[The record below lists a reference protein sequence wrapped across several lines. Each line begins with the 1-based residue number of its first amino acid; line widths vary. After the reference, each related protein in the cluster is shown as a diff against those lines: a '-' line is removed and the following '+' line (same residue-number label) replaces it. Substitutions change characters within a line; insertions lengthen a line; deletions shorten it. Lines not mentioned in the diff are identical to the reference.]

1 MSGFLR
7 FCWTLILHFF
17 IIIIILFLSPP
28 YGEFRPHH
36 RVFINLLVGSSSCCY
51 CRHTKFCYSLD
62 DDASQKCLDI
72 HVAVVVSWVA
82 LQRRRIR
89 IAIMAS

>member
-1 MSGFLR
+1 
-7 FCWTLILHFF
+7 LILQLSYHFIPF
-17 IIIIILFLSPP
+17 TTV
-28 YGEFRPHH
+28 RPHH
-36 RVFINLLVGSSSCCY
+36 RVFINLLVGSCCSSCCC
-51 CRHTKFCYSLD
+51 CRHIKFCYSLD
-62 DDASQKCLDI
+62 DENDDASQKCLDA